1 MKKRTSLF
9 NQFIFCHDFFDQLA
23 LRKVILDPVEV
34 AQVCFIFLTSTLLL
48 EFRCLELPNA
58 MNSHCIS
65 TMIFSTEISIIVVY

>member
-34 AQVCFIFLTSTLLL
+34 AQVCFIFFNFYITAGVQM
-48 EFRCLELPNA
+48 FRA
-58 MNSHCIS
+58 
-65 TMIFSTEISIIVVY
+65 T